1 MSDEIMQLRK
11 ELATMDER
19 MKKLEGDALR
29 DPDLVP
35 LNQAPQRYHCS
46 EATARRKAK
55 NGFGVKIFGRWFL
68 LHSKVMGK

>member
-1 MSDEIMQLRK
+1 MTDEITLLRQ

-35 LNQAPQRYHCS
+35 LNQAPQRYHCTVD
-46 EATARRKAK
+46 TARRKAK
-55 NGFGVKIFGRWFL
+55 KGFGVKIFGKWFL